1 MALKG
6 RSSADRTARWEVLI
20 TNLSPEVSQMPHVAD
35 DLKALLEM
43 LPKAR
48 ILETQ
53 QEDLRSQA
61 RVASDQLKKMLTE
74 GDHLRA
80 RLGSA
85 LKAKFGFTDAT
96 LAKYGFRPRTRS
108 GKRKGKTPPAEG
120 GADGPATATAP
131 GTHPAVPATP
141 MPGK

>member
-1 MALKG
+1 MAVKG
-6 RSSADRTARWEVLI
+6 RSSADRITRWEVLI
-20 TNLSPEVSQMPHVAD
+20 NNLSPEVAQMPHVAD
-35 DLKALLEM
+35 DLKALQEM

-53 QEDLRSQA
+53 QEDQRSQA
-61 RVASDQLKKMLTE
+61 RVTGDQLKKMLTE

-96 LAKYGFRPRTRS
+96 LAKYGFRPRSRS
-108 GKRKGKTPPAEG
+108 AKRKGKTSPAEG
-120 GADGPATATAP
+120 EAAGSASPAAP
-131 GTHPAVPATP
+131 GTHPAAP